1 MDKILALYRRF
12 LWESKDI
19 LWIYTNQVDKLFASR
34 RAYFEQAR
42 LSDGDLDASIQRE
55 LDALIV
61 SATLAMESQ
70 VERDMWGWT
79 VRLPFKSWGMFCGV
93 EPEGTVCARL
103 TQLGGEARRDPV
115 GSFAIQRVSAG
126 APVRQTSLIPRDTS
140 SLYLVEQYF
149 DESEQLPAR
158 IAIGDGE
165 AVMALSMPNAKWE
178 EVSSLSQSDLLS
190 LFHEVASKFEQAESE
205 SRAAGEEALAQS
217 EAAQRIKAQFAAA
230 KGPQTG
236 ALYGDLK
243 LMHEAVFYYGCRCD
257 GEQMRQMI
265 LRLPKAQQEELWH
278 GVDHLDISCP
288 RCGRNY
294 RIEKS
299 EL

>member
-19 LWIYTNQVDKLFASR
+19 VWIYTNQVEKLFASR
-34 RAYFEQAR
+34 AAYMKQAQMAE
-42 LSDGDLDASIQRE
+42 LDLDASMRKE

-61 SATLAMESQ
+61 SATLASESQ

-79 VRLPFKSWGMFCGV
+79 VRLPFKPWGMFCGV

-103 TQLGGEARRDPV
+103 TRLGAEAKKDPV
-115 GSFAIQRVSAG
+115 GSFAIQRVSTG

-165 AVMALSMPNAKWE
+165 AVMALSMPNAKWD
-178 EVSSLSQSDLLS
+178 EVASLSQADLLA
-190 LFHEVASKFEQAESE
+190 LYHKVAAEF
-205 SRAAGEEALAQS
+205 EEAERESQTVGDGAEGQS
-217 EAAQRIKAQFAAA
+217 EAAPRITAQFAAA
-230 KGPQTG
+230 KGPKTG
-236 ALYGDLK
+236 VLYGDLK

-257 GEQMRQMI
+257 VEQMRQMVSS
-265 LRLPKAQQEELWH
+265 LPKSQQDELWH
-278 GVDHLDISCP
+278 GVDHLDIECP

-294 RIEKS
+294 RIER
-299 EL
+299 